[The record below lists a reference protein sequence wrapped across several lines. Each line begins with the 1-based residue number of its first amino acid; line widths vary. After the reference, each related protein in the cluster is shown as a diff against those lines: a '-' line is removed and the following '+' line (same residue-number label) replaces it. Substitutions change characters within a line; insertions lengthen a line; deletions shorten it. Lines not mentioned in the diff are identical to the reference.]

1 MEERS
6 TPNSPEE
13 RGLTRMVITR
23 FGLMIILLLV
33 ILFGSAGSIRWW
45 EGWAYIGNT
54 LIVILVSRGIMLA
67 KNPDMAMERAEGGK
81 RENVHPWDK
90 ALLPIVA
97 TIGPLVTLVIAGL
110 DERFSWSPD
119 LPNSLQIIAL
129 VLIFAG
135 SMIGTW
141 AMLANRFFS
150 SHIRIQTD
158 RDHHVVKRGPYKYVR
173 HPGYAGGLLS
183 WLMSPVFFS
192 SYWVAI
198 PTVIVV
204 FAMILRTSI
213 EDQTLREKLPG
224 YLEYSH
230 EVQYRLIPGIW

>member
-1 MEERS
+1 
-6 TPNSPEE
+6 
-13 RGLTRMVITR
+13 
-23 FGLMIILLLV
+23 
-33 ILFGSAGSIRWW
+33 
-45 EGWAYIGNT
+45 
-54 LIVILVSRGIMLA
+54 
-67 KNPDMAMERAEGGK
+67 
-81 RENVHPWDK
+81 
-90 ALLPIVA
+90 
-97 TIGPLVTLVIAGL
+97 
-110 DERFSWSPD
+110 WSPD